1 MDSPMTLTSALEAV
15 SAANERIV
23 ALEADLVAASALIER
38 AAQMEAQLADLVA
51 NNSKLSEALQAAE
64 QAARV
69 QEIRVTE
76 AIASV
81 GVAPVSVAPEPQE
94 KAKSKDELWAQYKS
108 LSVYERNAFYQ
119 ANREALRS

>member
-15 SAANERIV
+15 STANERIV
-23 ALEADLVAASALIER
+23 TLEADLVAASALIER

-51 NNSKLSEALQAAE
+51 NNLKLSEALQAAE

-81 GVAPVSVAPEPQE
+81 GVAPVAVAPEPQE
-94 KAKSKDELWAQYKS
+94 KSKSKDELWAQYKS
-108 LSVYERNAFYQ
+108 LSVYERAAFYQ
-119 ANREALRS
+119 SNREILRS

>member
-1 MDSPMTLTSALEAV
+1 MTLTSALEAV
-15 SAANERIV
+15 STANERIV
-23 ALEADLVAASALIER
+23 TLEADLVAASALIER

-51 NNSKLSEALQAAE
+51 NNLKLSEALQAAE

-81 GVAPVSVAPEPQE
+81 GVAPVAVAPEPQE
-94 KAKSKDELWAQYKS
+94 KSKSKDELWAQYKS
-108 LSVYERNAFYQ
+108 LSVYERAAFYQ
-119 ANREALRS
+119 SNREILRS

>member
-1 MDSPMTLTSALEAV
+1 MTLTSALEAV

-94 KAKSKDELWAQYKS
+94 KAKSKDELWAQYRS